1 MFLIDRRVEKYSFFC
16 FHVFHFYKMSY
27 LISVCIIDLSYCTFL
42 VFLCKKKKYIF
53 WKCLEAAIVRM
64 VIWDKLYVMI
74 FCLLTPCVAISLP
87 VISFFYDLIIDAP
100 LQTKLTLK

>member
-1 MFLIDRRVEKYSFFC
+1 MFLIDRRVEKYYFFC

-53 WKCLEAAIVRM
+53 
-64 VIWDKLYVMI
+64 
-74 FCLLTPCVAISLP
+74 
-87 VISFFYDLIIDAP
+87 
-100 LQTKLTLK
+100 